1 MVIITFVLCATI
13 CCICKYLYDQ
23 LRYWHNRG
31 FPCVSTKF
39 NLRQMKCFLLRN
51 KPQEILLKETYDELE
66 GHKFGG
72 YVSLFTPYLLLR
84 DPEIINNVLVRDF
97 GYFED
102 RFLDIEDKNDTFFE
116 NVFAMRGQHWRY
128 VRHKLTPLFSS
139 NKVRLMVDQVVNCCN
154 YAIGRVERDSGSPTD
169 VENLMASYCFSVVG
183 STVFGLDFDSGEGGD
198 AKKVFLQMIDSFFKP
213 KFLILM
219 TYVLRMGFPRLECYL
234 RKFLRL
240 ELGTPETCMRI
251 LADSIKMRE
260 RTGYRRNDFL
270 QLMIDLKHEEETNE
284 SHPGV
289 PKRKISEE
297 EQDYSSKEIFGGA
310 DPPAQ
315 NFPEKIFT
323 DVSIFAN
330 SFLFLSIG
338 TNSTSCVLSFMLYEI
353 SINTDIQ
360 DRLRKEIDS
369 VLAGENI
376 TFECLKQ
383 LTYMDKV
390 IAETMRLHIPTGTLV
405 RNCKHDYK
413 IPGTDKI
420 VKRGET
426 VVVMTSAMHHDQQYF
441 QNPEKFDPERFSD
454 VRGISKGVYLP
465 FGCGPRMCFGSY

>member
-1 MVIITFVLCATI
+1 MVIITLVLCAII
-13 CCICKYLYDQ
+13 CYLCYYLYGK
-23 LRYWHNRG
+23 LRYWHNRD

-39 NLRQMKCFLLRN
+39 NLRHMKYFLLGN
-51 KPQEILLKETYDELE
+51 KPQEVLLKEIYDELK

-72 YVSLFTPYLLLR
+72 YISLFTPYILLR

-97 GYFED
+97 AYFED
-102 RFLDIEDKNDTFFE
+102 RFNEIEDTSDTFFD
-116 NVFAMRGQHWRY
+116 NVFAMKGQHWRY
-128 VRHKLTPLFSS
+128 
-139 NKVRLMVDQVVNCCN
+139 VVNCCN
-154 YAIGRVERDSGSPTD
+154 YAISRVERDNQRKPAD
-169 VENLMASYCFSVVG
+169 VENLMARYCFSVVG

-198 AKKVFLQMIDSFFKP
+198 DKKVFLEMIDSFFKS
-213 KFLILM
+213 KFLILLSLSLKIGM
-219 TYVLRMGFPRLECYL
+219 PKVEFFL

-240 ELGTPETCMRI
+240 NIGAPETCMRI

-270 QLMIDLKHEEETNE
+270 QLMIDLKKEEQTSTNKM
-284 SHPGV
+284 SHSCAGT
-289 PKRKISEE
+289 KRKISEE

-310 DPPAQ
+310 EPPAD

-353 SINTDIQ
+353 AVNTEIQ
-360 DRLRKEIDS
+360 ERLRMEIDS
-369 VLAGENI
+369 VLAGTNI
-376 TFECLKQ
+376 SFECLKR

-390 IAETMRLHIPTGTLV
+390 IAETMRLHIPSGALM
-405 RNCKHDYK
+405 RNCKYDYK
-413 IPGTDKI
+413 IPGTDKV

-426 VVVMTSAMHHDQQYF
+426 VVVMTSAQG
-441 QNPEKFDPERFSD
+441 KG
-454 VRGISKGVYLP
+454 GITLDIKITICKILSTYKLRLNDRTRQPLKISTRDLMTHSEGGIWID
-465 FGCGPRMCFGSY
+465 FRKRDSE